1 MTASCSG
8 PQLSDGL
15 GVENLRALKNLCYD
29 LIPKPQLEA
38 IDSGLGVFNVLI
50 EQSEQ
55 WEGGG
60 GRKASR
66 GAGGGSREAPHDR
79 DRP

>member
-1 MTASCSG
+1 MYVHVY
-8 PQLSDGL
+8 LDMH
-15 GVENLRALKNLCYD
+15 NLRALKNLCYD

-60 GRKASR
+60 GREASSEQWE
-66 GAGGGSREAPHDR
+66 GEGGRLTIYG
-79 DRP
+79 